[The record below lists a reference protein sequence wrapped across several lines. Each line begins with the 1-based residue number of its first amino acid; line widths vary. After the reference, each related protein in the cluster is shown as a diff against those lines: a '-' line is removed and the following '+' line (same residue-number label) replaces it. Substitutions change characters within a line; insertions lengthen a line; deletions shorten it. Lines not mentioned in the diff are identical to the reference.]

1 MSATTRAWLTDLYG
15 SPALDDQVLQLCW
28 TADNRLRFTHVRTS
42 DLGRAADT
50 IDKLS
55 QSSCTWV
62 GCLPLTHT
70 PSRGRGGASDTA
82 ALVGVW
88 ADIDIAGPG
97 HKHPDDAERRL
108 PVDVDEAL
116 QLLDDVGLQPTKV
129 LHTGGGLQAW
139 WLTHEPWVFES
150 SAERAEA
157 GGLVAEWGD
166 TLVELGRRRGLHV
179 DQVGDL
185 ARILRPAG
193 TWNRKPNREPVA
205 VRNIVDDG
213 PRHYLADIE
222 DVLQA
227 APHNG
232 VEIDEVHDLA
242 GVTSTTR
249 RFRLAGANSPAD
261 VFARHV
267 TWAQLLEPHGW
278 RRFTYNGA
286 PALGGHCSK
295 CGARVE
301 LWSHSGVELDHR
313 GRPHHVSATAC
324 HALYVFSDNPVVR
337 PVPTERGITPFTTW
351 ALLEHDGD
359 QSAAARAILRATKR
373 VSSDV

>member
-1 MSATTRAWLTDLYG
+1 VSTTTERWLTDLYG
-15 SPALDDQVLQLCW
+15 SPALDDQVLQICW
-28 TADNRLRFTHVRTS
+28 TADGRLRFTHVGTS

-62 GCLPLTHT
+62 GCLPLTRT
-70 PSRGRGGASDTA
+70 PTRGRGGASDTA

-97 HKHPDDAERRL
+97 HKHADDADLRL

-129 LHTGGGLQAW
+129 LHSGGGLQAW

-150 SAERAEA
+150 AAERAEA
-157 GGLVAEWGD
+157 GALVAAWGD

-193 TWNRKPNREPVA
+193 TWNRKPNREHVA
-205 VRNIVDDG
+205 VRSIVDDG

-222 DVLQA
+222 DALVTPTRDARDA
-227 APHNG
+227 APRPRPP
-232 VEIDEVHDLA
+232 ESSA
-242 GVTSTTR
+242 GT
-249 RFRLAGANSPAD
+249 SPAD

-278 RRFTYNGA
+278 RRFEHPNGSA
-286 PALGGHCSK
+286 ALGSSCPK
-295 CGARVE
+295 CGQRVE
-301 LWSHSGVELDHR
+301 LWSHRDVELNR
-313 GRPHHVSATAC
+313 GRPDHVSATAC
-324 HALYVFSDNPVVR
+324 HVLFVFSLNKASTKLP
-337 PVPTERGITPFTTW
+337 PEQPLTPFRLW
-351 ALLEHDGD
+351 AILEHDGD
-359 QSAAARAILRATKR
+359 MSAAAHSILRATKR
-373 VSSDV
+373 VSTNV